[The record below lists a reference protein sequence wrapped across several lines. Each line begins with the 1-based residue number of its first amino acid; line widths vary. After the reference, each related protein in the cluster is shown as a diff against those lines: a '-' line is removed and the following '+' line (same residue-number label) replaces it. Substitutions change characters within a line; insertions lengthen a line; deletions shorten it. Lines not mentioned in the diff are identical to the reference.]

1 MTNPA
6 TCRDDFSPAVPLRE
20 MQRTQL
26 SPRQSGSRKRLTEK
40 KACISFSAFCRI
52 LKAESIIHFLSQM

>member
-20 MQRTQL
+20 MQRH
-26 SPRQSGSRKRLTEK
+26 SAAQSGSRKRLTEK

-52 LKAESIIHFLSQM
+52 LKAESIIHFLSRM